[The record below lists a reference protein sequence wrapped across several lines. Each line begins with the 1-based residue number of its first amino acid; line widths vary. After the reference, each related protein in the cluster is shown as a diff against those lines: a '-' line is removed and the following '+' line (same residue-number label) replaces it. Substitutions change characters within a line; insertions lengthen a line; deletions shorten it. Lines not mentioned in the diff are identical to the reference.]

1 MPIRHLVLF
10 RFKPQ
15 ATAAEVDAIV
25 QAFGALRAQIAEILA
40 FEWGRDI
47 SPEGLGR
54 GYTHCFQST
63 FADAPARDRYLV
75 HPAHQAFVARL
86 RPSLDEALVV
96 DYAVSPDDA
105 TQTPAAV

>member
-1 MPIRHLVLF
+1 MTIRHLVLF

-25 QAFGALRAQIAEILA
+25 LAFAALPARIAEVTS

-47 SPEGLGR
+47 SPEGLAK
-54 GYTHCFQST
+54 GYTHCFQLT

-75 HPAHQAFVARL
+75 HPAHHAFVAGL
-86 RPSLDEALVV
+86 QPALDEALVI
-96 DYAVSPDDA
+96 DYAV
-105 TQTPAAV
+105 